1 MREGLAAIRRD
12 KEKLVSMILLTA
24 DYRQEDGNWLA
35 ECLELGVATYGT
47 TLEEAKEDLS
57 EAIDLQL
64 TEVDELGFIKEY
76 LKEHGVQIHP
86 FPTQPEERH
95 TSWANVGLVSV

>member
-1 MREGLAAIRRD
+1 MKIIKTWSDNSDNFE
-12 KEKLVSMILLTA
+12 
-24 DYRQEDGNWLA
+24 
-35 ECLELGVATYGT
+35 T

-64 TEVDELGFIKEY
+64 TEVDQLGFIEDY
-76 LKEHGVQIHP
+76 LKEHGVIMHP
-86 FPTQPEERH
+86 VPAQSQERQ